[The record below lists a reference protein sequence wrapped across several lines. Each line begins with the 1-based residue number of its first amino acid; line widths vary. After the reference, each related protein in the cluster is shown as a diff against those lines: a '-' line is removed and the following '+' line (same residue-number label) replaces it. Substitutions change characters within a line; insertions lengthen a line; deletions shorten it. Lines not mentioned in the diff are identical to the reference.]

1 MKYLVI
7 LLTAFLVACASTSND
22 TVAEGS
28 QRLGVDQLGRTPL
41 PVGAKIR
48 GPESLIIGVGDNWLG
63 RAVIE
68 LQGDASYNYNFF
80 ADQFPRQGWSVVS
93 AVRGKRSL
101 LVFTRS
107 DRSLS
112 VELDEA
118 GGLMG
123 GMTATLTMS
132 PSGVGV
138 TSAPTGQGVV
148 VQPVSPQR
156 RP

>member
-7 LLTAFLVACASTSND
+7 LFTAFLVACASTSPD
-22 TVAEGS
+22 LGGEGG
-28 QRLGVDQLGRTPL
+28 QRLSVDQLGRTPL

-63 RAVIE
+63 RAVVE
-68 LQGDASYNYNFF
+68 LSGDASNNYNFF
-80 ADQFPRQGWSVVS
+80 ADQFPRQGWNVVS
-93 AVRGKRSL
+93 AVRGKKSL

-112 VELDEA
+112 VEIDE

-123 GMTATLTMS
+123 GVIATLTMS
-132 PSGVGV
+132 PSGATVMS
-138 TSAPTGQGVV
+138 TPTGAGVV
-148 VQPVSPQR
+148 VQPVNGTR